1 MSLFKPFS
9 IASNLTV
16 AFFKI
21 ATWAN
26 ILAAIGVI
34 GTVAQ
39 SVSNT
44 PLLNIAFGQERGAA
58 LSLVAIAISHAATT
72 ITAHGAPI
80 GSLAVNV
87 SAANASSVPITVSAA
102 PPA

>member
-1 MSLFKPFS
+1 MSIFKPFA

-39 SVSNT
+39 AVSNQ

-72 ITAHGAPI
+72 ITAHGEPV

-87 SAANASSVPITVSAA
+87 SASNASTVPITVSAS

>member
-1 MSLFKPFS
+1 MNLFKPFS
-9 IASNLTV
+9 IASNLTA
-16 AFFKI
+16 AFYKI

-34 GTVAQ
+34 GSVAQ
-39 SVSNT
+39 AVGNT

-72 ITAHGAPI
+72 ITAHGEPI
-80 GSLAVNV
+80 GSLAVNIA
-87 SAANASSVPITVSAA
+87 AANASSVPITVSAS